1 MYEVGYHVLL
11 KSFEESKRINCS
23 TYLNPDMEDF
33 FSNWFRIKEVR
44 IVNRTGVEEPE
55 FCLEYLYKNDF
66 STSISAWVFNKKWIL
81 FGTGDEVYLKPE
93 KNEQYMKAKDAKLKI
108 IGSVD
113 SAHGV
118 KCKIIE
124 GQYAGETTIV
134 YSSDICKTKETEEKK
149 MENENSFA
157 MHQQDLFD
165 MSIEETDYLTKEC
178 IEKYDYCKIYDP
190 SYDAVKKA
198 VDVSAKNKAW
208 LWKAFSQHPNY
219 AGHGRIIFDADYERT
234 VDKIKVDRFQN
245 IFTELLKEKLLEDAN
260 ISVFSYNEASRILDI
275 LNDKL
280 SIMNRYANVTING
293 KTFRE
298 IEEDARRFASL
309 VRLYNDTT
317 TFVDHRTVTN
327 ESYENYKKI
336 IRGITSEIFY
346 DYNATITKEQA
357 DNLNKINPDIRANG
371 GQKKSRLV
379 NKIAKLYGI
388 DFDSPEL
395 RATYA
400 EFADAINPFIV
411 KRHTV
416 LSINPADFLT
426 MSWGTNWTSCH
437 TIDKENYHGYTGHAA
452 SYRGC
457 YSSGTQSYMLDG
469 SSFIYYTVNGK
480 KEVED
485 YGKELKESRQ
495 MFHIGEDKLIQGR
508 LYPYDQTDCDN
519 YAEPEEYTQI
529 RVIVQR
535 IVAELFNIP
544 NYWTNKKGT
553 EACHEVSRQTGT
565 HYHDITHY
573 GNCNVSILRGSENTN
588 KIHIGHNPIC
598 PNCGREHD
606 YEDWVT
612 CSNCQGSGERECCNC
627 GYETYE
633 DDMICINGNWYC
645 TDCCFYCE
653 YHEEYE
659 PGDDYVYV
667 NNYGNICEYALDS
680 GDFYYCEEC
689 NEYYY
694 DVYNAIEVDGRY
706 YCCSECAEN
715 AGYNYVDSEDE
726 WYSSE
731 ETSYC
736 EVCGQYVLNENY
748 NDEAGMCNNCA
759 TENEEEVAS

>member
-1 MYEVGYHVLL
+1 MYKVGYHVLL
-11 KSFEESKRINCS
+11 KSFEESRNIACG

-33 FSNWFRIKEVR
+33 FGNWFRIKEVKT
-44 IVNRTGVEEPE
+44 VNRTGEEETE
-55 FCLEYLYKNDF
+55 FNLEYLYKNDF
-66 STSISAWVFNKKWIL
+66 STGISHWVFNEKWIL
-81 FGTGDEVYLKPE
+81 FATGDEVYLKPE

-134 YSSDICKTKETEEKK
+134 CSSDICKTKETEEKK

-165 MSIEETDYLTKEC
+165 MSVEETDYLTKEC
-178 IEKYDYCKIYDP
+178 IEKYDYCDIYDP
-190 SYDAVKKA
+190 KYDAVKDA
-198 VDVSAKNKAW
+198 VNVSTRNKAW

-245 IFTELLKEKLLEDAN
+245 IFRELLKEKLLEDAN
-260 ISVFSYNEASRILDI
+260 ISVFSYKEASKILDS

-280 SIMNRYANVTING
+280 RIMNMYTNVTING
-293 KTFRE
+293 KTYRE
-298 IEEDARRFASL
+298 IEEDARRFASI

-317 TFVDHRTVTN
+317 ALVDHRTVTN
-327 ESYENYKKI
+327 ESYEIYKKI

-346 DYNATITKEQA
+346 DYSATITKEQA
-357 DNLNKINPDIRANG
+357 DNLNEINPDIRANG

-388 DFDSPEL
+388 DFDGPEL

-400 EFADAINPFIV
+400 EFADAINPFVV

-416 LSINPADFLT
+416 LSVNPADFLT

-437 TIDKENYHGYTGHAA
+437 TIDKENVHGYEGHAA

-457 YSSGTQSYMLDG
+457 YSSGTHSYMLDG

-508 LYPYDQTDCDN
+508 LYPYDQTDCDY

-535 IVAELFNIP
+535 IIAELFNIP

-553 EACHEVSRQTGT
+553 EACGDYSTQTGT
-565 HYHDITHY
+565 HYCDITHY
-573 GNCNVSILRGSENTN
+573 ENCNVSIIRGSENT
-588 KIHIGHNPIC
+588 KRIKIGHNPIC

-606 YEDWVT
+606 YEDWVL
-612 CSNCQGSGERECCNC
+612 CGGCQNDGEHECCEC
-627 GYETYE
+627 GSWYNTE
-633 DDMICINGNWYC
+633 DMMCIDGEWYC
-645 TDCCFYCE
+645 PDCYFYCE

-659 PGDDYVYV
+659 TGDYVYV
-667 NNYGNICEYALDS
+667 EGYGNVCEDALS
-680 GDFYYCEEC
+680 TGDFLHCDAC
-689 NEYYY
+689 DEYFY
-694 DVYNAIEVDGRY
+694 DNGNAIEINGNY
-706 YCCSECAEN
+706 YCCSDCAEDD
-715 AGYNYVDSEDE
+715 GYNYVESEDE

-736 EVCGQYVLNENY
+736 SECNQYVLSENY
-748 NDEAGMCNNCA
+748 NEDLDMCNNCA
-759 TENEEEVAS
+759 RANEEEVAS